1 MNEQTYLNR
10 SSQRFREPTG
20 GTRGKTHR
28 GLGKVGKGDEEME
41 TPSYKI
47 NKSWRCNVHIENMVH
62 NVVTSFHGDIDWAY
76 CGDHSAVYKSIKSP
90 SCTQD
95 LLPLLWSLK
104 VRRYR
109 SHIEEKYLLLA
120 LFRTSP
126 H

>member
-1 MNEQTYLNR
+1 MKRWKLLKSFLRDGN
-10 SSQRFREPTG
+10 
-20 GTRGKTHR
+20 
-28 GLGKVGKGDEEME
+28 
-41 TPSYKI
+41 KI

-62 NVVTSFHGDIDWAY
+62 NVVTSFYGDIDWTY
-76 CGDHSAVYKSIKSP
+76 CGDRSAVYKSIKSL

-104 VRRYR
+104 VMRYG
-109 SHIEEKYLLLA
+109 SHIEEKSLLLA